1 MRMGFSVRRRAY
13 ESIGVGMLAAV
24 LIFACTFVRPSWDM
38 SESRSNSFSEPD
50 ERALKSIHGPLS
62 IEVHLATE
70 DPRRVD
76 LQNRALSKLQ
86 RLMPGLRVRYVS
98 ATSIGLFEQSNA
110 GYGEIWYDLAGSRTM
125 SRSTTAEGV
134 LEAIYSLAHLTP
146 PVVSDNDMFRG
157 HPLAAPSQGAATIFY
172 ALWPGIF
179 LASATLARRR
189 LK

>member
-1 MRMGFSVRRRAY
+1 M
-13 ESIGVGMLAAV
+13 
-24 LIFACTFVRPSWDM
+24 IFGCTFVRPSWDA
-38 SESRSNSFSEPD
+38 SESRSNSFSAPD
-50 ERALKSIHGPLS
+50 ERALQSIRGPLS
-62 IEVHLATE
+62 IEVHLAAE

-76 LQNRALSKLQ
+76 LRNRALSKLQ

-125 SRSTTAEGV
+125 SRSTTEEGV
-134 LEAIYSLAHLTP
+134 LEAIYSLAHITP
-146 PVVSDNDMFRG
+146 PVISDDEMFRG
-157 HPLAAPSQGAATIFY
+157 HPLAALPQGAGTIFY
-172 ALWPGIF
+172 ALWPGFF